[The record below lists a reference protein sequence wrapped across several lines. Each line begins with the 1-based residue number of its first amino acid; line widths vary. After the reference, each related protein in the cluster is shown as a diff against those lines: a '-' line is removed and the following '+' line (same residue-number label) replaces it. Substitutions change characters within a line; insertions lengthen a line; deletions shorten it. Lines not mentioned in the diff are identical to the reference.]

1 MAREKKN
8 KHEHKNAA
16 HDEKHGTFQSLEV
29 YNNAVRLQGSKLY
42 CLVSASLRYSHLIFA
57 YANFSHK
64 EITEARGGMPPYLNV
79 RCSKRVLW

>member
-8 KHEHKNAA
+8 KHEHKNSA

-42 CLVSASLRYSHLIFA
+42 CLVSASLSYSHLIFA

-64 EITEARGGMPPYLNV
+64 EMVVTRMDTPKSGIRSETGTE
-79 RCSKRVLW
+79 